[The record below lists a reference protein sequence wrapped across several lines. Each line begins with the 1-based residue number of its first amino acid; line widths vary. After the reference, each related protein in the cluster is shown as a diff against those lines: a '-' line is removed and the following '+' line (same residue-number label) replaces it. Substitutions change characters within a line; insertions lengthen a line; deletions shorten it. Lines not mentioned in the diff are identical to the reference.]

1 MAAIGSTQEQRV
13 VLKNIS
19 WETYQRLLA
28 DHENSSAPRFTYD
41 RGVLEIMS
49 PLPQHER
56 YKRAI
61 ESLMDVLAL
70 ERGIGIDSSFGSTTF
85 RRAESGRGFEP
96 DACFYIQHAPMV
108 RGKERLD
115 LDSDPPPDIVVEI
128 EITSP
133 AIDKLPIYAQFG
145 VPEVWRYNGDRLQML
160 GLQSGQ
166 YVERDSSNA
175 LPGLAVEDI
184 SRILE
189 ESKSIERVQWLRRV
203 RTWAR
208 QGKIGS

>member
-1 MAAIGSTQEQRV
+1 
-13 VLKNIS
+13 
-19 WETYQRLLA
+19 
-28 DHENSSAPRFTYD
+28 
-41 RGVLEIMS
+41 
-49 PLPQHER
+49 
-56 YKRAI
+56 
-61 ESLMDVLAL
+61 
-70 ERGIGIDSSFGSTTF
+70 
-85 RRAESGRGFEP
+85 
-96 DACFYIQHAPMV
+96 
-108 RGKERLD
+108 
-115 LDSDPPPDIVVEI
+115 VVEI